1 MYLENRMALPMKIN
15 GEQLIED
22 LRILRTFTDTPG
34 SGVTRF
40 SYGENDQK
48 ARAYLFEQAEA
59 LGCRIET
66 DALKNIRIHM
76 PQNQRGRQRI
86 VIGSHVDSVRNGGWL
101 DGIYGVTGGLAVLR
115 ALKDCPLNRNLELV
129 IFAEEEGSNFGS
141 TMTGSK
147 FIAGDYQETDLD
159 KLKND
164 EGVSLRS
171 MLGNPSP
178 ADMEAVR
185 WDFSQIDAML
195 ELHIEQGPVLERKG
209 LSLGI
214 VDAIF
219 GMQVIEVEL
228 KGVGNHAGATPMVD
242 RKDALCA
249 AAQCIL
255 AAEELVKPDGT
266 SVVTVG
272 RIHTQPDCSNVIPES
287 AWFTLEVRDRDNQ
300 KIGTY
305 MERIIAAFK
314 EICGKRDV
322 ECKITRTSASKPL
335 RLDPGLIGQMKALAQ
350 AEGIPHQVMD
360 SGAVHD
366 ACMIASHARTGMIF
380 VPSIGGRSHVPQ
392 EDTRKEDLLLGAQF
406 LLDLTCHLAGAQ

>member
-1 MYLENRMALPMKIN
+1 MKIN
-15 GEQLIED
+15 GEQLMED

-86 VIGSHVDSVRNGGWL
+86 VVGSHVDSVRNGGWL

-242 RKDALCA
+242 RC
-249 AAQCIL
+249 
-255 AAEELVKPDGT
+255 V
-266 SVVTVG
+266 
-272 RIHTQPDCSNVIPES
+272 
-287 AWFTLEVRDRDNQ
+287 
-300 KIGTY
+300 
-305 MERIIAAFK
+305 
-314 EICGKRDV
+314 
-322 ECKITRTSASKPL
+322 
-335 RLDPGLIGQMKALAQ
+335 
-350 AEGIPHQVMD
+350 
-360 SGAVHD
+360 
-366 ACMIASHARTGMIF
+366 
-380 VPSIGGRSHVPQ
+380 
-392 EDTRKEDLLLGAQF
+392 
-406 LLDLTCHLAGAQ
+406 